1 MKLKSVFGALVA
13 FGAMA
18 LMAVGVQAATYSA
31 GVVKATDGVAA
42 VPITVA
48 PDSNDSSS
56 SIEGYIIKI
65 TYDKTKVTPKIMG
78 KDVTGADRYADI
90 DPSFRREGAN
100 AVFVS
105 DIVSTEGNNE
115 TLAVAW
121 ACSDPI
127 DVTQEVTMAA
137 VDFDIAPD
145 ATGSVPIDVQFSA
158 FVDDN
163 EDGTFSIVKGAGDDG
178 AINIDAEKFLRGDA
192 DGSGDISVLDAAKIS
207 QYLNDL
213 ETIDSKYMGQAD
225 ADASGDVNVLDA
237 AKIAQYLNSLETIP
251 E

>member
-13 FGAMA
+13 FSAMA

-31 GVVKATDGVAA
+31 GVVKAADGVAE

-48 PDSNDSSS
+48 PDSGDTSS

-65 TYDKTKVTPKIMG
+65 TYDKTKVTPKVMG

-90 DPSFRREGAN
+90 DPSFKREGAN

-137 VDFDIAPD
+137 VDFDVAPD
-145 ATGSVPIDVQFSA
+145 ATGSAPIDVQFSA

-207 QYLNDL
+207 QYLNNL
-213 ETIDSKYMGQAD
+213 ETIDSKYMAQAD

>member
-13 FGAMA
+13 FSAMA

-31 GVVKATDGVAA
+31 GVVKAADGVAE

-48 PDSNDSSS
+48 PDSGDTSS

-65 TYDKTKVTPKIMG
+65 TYDKTKVTPKVMG

-90 DPSFRREGAN
+90 DPSFKREGAK

-137 VDFDIAPD
+137 VDFDVATD

-192 DGSGDISVLDAAKIS
+192 NEDEIVDILDAARVAK
-207 QYLNDL
+207 YLNSQTTL
-213 ETIDSKYMGQAD
+213 TENGKLQAD
-225 ADASGDVNVLDA
+225 ANADNVLDILDA
-237 AKIAQYLNSLETIP
+237 ARIAKYLNKQAEIP
-251 E
+251 A

>member
-192 DGSGDISVLDAAKIS
+192 NGDSVVDIKDATLI
-207 QYLNDL
+207 
-213 ETIDSKYMGQAD
+213 GQSTVSLGVIEEVNELKAD
-225 ADASGDVNVLDA
+225 ANADSIIDIKDATLIG
-237 AKIAQYLNSLETIP
+237 QYTVGLGVIP
-251 E
+251 D

>member
-13 FGAMA
+13 FSAMA

-31 GVVKATDGVAA
+31 GVVKAADGVAA

-105 DIVSTEGNNE
+105 DIVSTEGNYE
-115 TLAVAW
+115 TLAIAW

-137 VDFDIAPD
+137 VDFAVDPD

>member
-78 KDVTGADRYADI
+78 KDVTGVTVMQI
-90 DPSFRREGAN
+90 L
-100 AVFVS
+100 
-105 DIVSTEGNNE
+105 
-115 TLAVAW
+115 TLVL
-121 ACSDPI
+121 
-127 DVTQEVTMAA
+127 E
-137 VDFDIAPD
+137 
-145 ATGSVPIDVQFSA
+145 
-158 FVDDN
+158 
-163 EDGTFSIVKGAGDDG
+163 EKGLML
-178 AINIDAEKFLRGDA
+178 FL
-192 DGSGDISVLDAAKIS
+192 
-207 QYLNDL
+207 
-213 ETIDSKYMGQAD
+213 
-225 ADASGDVNVLDA
+225 
-237 AKIAQYLNSLETIP
+237 
-251 E
+251 

>member
-13 FGAMA
+13 FSAMA

-31 GVVKATDGVAA
+31 GVVKAADGVAE

-48 PDSNDSSS
+48 PDSGDTSS

-65 TYDKTKVTPKIMG
+65 TYDKTKVTPKVMG

-90 DPSFRREGAN
+90 DPSFKREGAN

-137 VDFDIAPD
+137 VDFDVAPD

-192 DGSGDISVLDAAKIS
+192 NEDEIVDILDAARVAK
-207 QYLNDL
+207 YLNSQTTL
-213 ETIDSKYMGQAD
+213 TENGKLQAD
-225 ADASGDVNVLDA
+225 ANADNVLDILDA
-237 AKIAQYLNSLETIP
+237 ARIAKYLNKQAEIP
-251 E
+251 A

>member
-13 FGAMA
+13 FSAMA

-31 GVVKATDGVAA
+31 GVVKAADGVAE

-48 PDSNDSSS
+48 PDSGDTSS

-65 TYDKTKVTPKIMG
+65 TYDKTKVTPKVMG

-90 DPSFRREGAN
+90 DPSFKREGAN

-137 VDFDIAPD
+137 VDFDVATD

-192 DGSGDISVLDAAKIS
+192 NEDEIVDILDAARVAK
-207 QYLNDL
+207 YLNSQTTL
-213 ETIDSKYMGQAD
+213 TENGKLQAD
-225 ADASGDVNVLDA
+225 ANADNVLDILDA
-237 AKIAQYLNSLETIP
+237 ARIAKYLNKQAEIP
-251 E
+251 A